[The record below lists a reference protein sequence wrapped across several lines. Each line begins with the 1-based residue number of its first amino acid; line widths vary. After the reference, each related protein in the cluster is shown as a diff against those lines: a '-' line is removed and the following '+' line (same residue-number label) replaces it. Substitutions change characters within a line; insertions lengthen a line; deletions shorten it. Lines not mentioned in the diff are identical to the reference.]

1 MTYSLVND
9 TAKPENDTNQNVDK
23 LEKISASLEA
33 IASSLQSIF
42 GLGFI
47 RTQPNILSSLPHIF
61 KSSAQL
67 KAYLLSDGTLS
78 TRDIGKIVNS
88 SHTTIGNWWEKRSS
102 EFDIVER
109 DKKSG
114 SYKKRYSLA
123 DLVAVFG
130 IQQQKEN
137 DDEQANNQ

>member
-1 MTYSLVND
+1 MPSS

-33 IASSLQSIF
+33 IASSLKSIF
-42 GLGFI
+42 KLGFI
-47 RTQPNILSSLPHIF
+47 WTQPNILSSLPHIF

-78 TRDIGKIVNS
+78 IRDIGKIVNF
-88 SHTTIGNWWEKRSS
+88 SHTTIKRWLDKWSS

-109 DKKSG
+109 DEKSG

-130 IQQQKEN
+130 VQQQKEN
-137 DDEQANNQ
+137 DDEQSINQ

>member
-1 MTYSLVND
+1 MPSS
-9 TAKPENDTNQNVDK
+9 TAKPENATNQNVDK

-42 GLGFI
+42 ELGFI
-47 RTQPNILSSLPHIF
+47 WTQPNILSSLPHIF
-61 KSSAQL
+61 NSSTQL
-67 KAYLLSDGTLS
+67 KVYLLSDGTLS
-78 TRDIGKIVNS
+78 TRDIGKIVNL
-88 SHTTIGNWWEKRSS
+88 SHTTIKRWWDKWSS

-109 DKKSG
+109 DEKSG

-130 IQQQKEN
+130 DQQQKEN
-137 DDEQANNQ
+137 DDERASNQ